1 MAQIL
6 GSPDG
11 LSAALVVL
19 ALGAV
24 YVVVVSGRPVLAV
37 VGCVAA
43 LCLVPPWV
51 GAGFGVFVT
60 PLLAASLGAVVALW
74 RGSDMRLRTFDA
86 ALLLV
91 LGAVAVGFVAG
102 IVTLERAFAAVV
114 GWGIAYLTGR
124 IIGMRVAP
132 ADVATVVAVAFGVV
146 ATLAIL
152 EFFTRNNFF
161 VDIRMGGG
169 GGYARWSGIRWRGGV
184 PRAEGAW
191 GSAIAL
197 GGALAMSV
205 PFIWVS
211 RLRSGVKALVL
222 TAVAFAAVVTFSRI
236 GMISTILAVVGC
248 LFLLGS
254 AVTPTFRKVV
264 AALLVV
270 GAAIAVPLTSDVFTA
285 AGDEAS
291 NSADY
296 RGDLLS
302 LVPEMS
308 WLGGTGSMSVDA
320 AGETRY
326 GSFGSIDSAP
336 ILVGLDYGIL
346 PLLVLVVASLVAFVV
361 VLRTRRNA
369 ALVAVV
375 AVIPGL
381 TSVAFITQ
389 FTTMF
394 WLCVGLAVADA
405 DRAARDYAP
414 QVPWTGPSARTPVP
428 AGVDRPGA
436 PVSVLG

>member
-11 LSAALVVL
+11 LSVTLLVL
-19 ALGAV
+19 AVGAV
-24 YVVVVSGRPVLAV
+24 FVVAIRARPVLGV
-37 VGCVAA
+37 VGCLAA

-60 PLLAASLGAVVALW
+60 PLLAACLGSIVALW
-74 RGSDMRLRTFDA
+74 HGSDMRLRAFDA
-86 ALLLV
+86 ALVLV

-102 IVTLERAFAAVV
+102 IVTLERAFAAVI
-114 GWGIAYLTGR
+114 GWGVAYLAGR
-124 IIGMRVAP
+124 IIGMRVEP
-132 ADVATVVAVAFGVV
+132 GDVATVVAVAFGVV

-152 EFFTRNNFF
+152 EFFTRNNVF
-161 VDIRMGGG
+161 VDIKLGGN
-169 GGYARWSGIRWRGGV
+169 GYARWSGIRWRGGV

-205 PFIWVS
+205 PFVWVS
-211 RLRSGVKALVL
+211 RLRSAAKALVL

-236 GMISTILAVVGC
+236 GMISTILALVGC
-248 LFLLGS
+248 LVLLGS
-254 AVTPTFRKVV
+254 AVTPAFRRVV

-308 WLGGTGSMSVDA
+308 WLGGTGSMTTNA

-336 ILVGLDYGIL
+336 ILLGLDYGVL
-346 PLLVLVVASLVAFVV
+346 PLLVLVGASLAAFVA

-405 DRAARDYAP
+405 DRSARAYAP
-414 QVPWTGPSARTPVP
+414 QVSWTGPPVRPLAR
-428 AGVDRPGA
+428 AGADRPA
-436 PVSVLG
+436 LLG